1 MDSNVK
7 ISFIDADSPVN
18 LKMQKIE
25 LDGATYY
32 YMDYDR
38 SIYEIIKKLK
48 KALVTSYEDGREK
61 FEVKD
66 AKFVDLDKA
75 LNKKVIAILLE
86 GEEWLI
92 NFMKN

>member
-38 SIYEIIKKLK
+38 SIYEIVKNLK
-48 KALVTSYEDGREK
+48 RALVTSYEDGREK

-66 AKFVDLDKA
+66 SKFVDLDKA

>member
-18 LKMQKIE
+18 LKMQKFE

-38 SIYEIIKKLK
+38 SIYEIIKNLK
-48 KALVTSYEDGREK
+48 RALVTSYEDGEK
-61 FEVKD
+61 SSK
-66 AKFVDLDKA
+66 
-75 LNKKVIAILLE
+75 
-86 GEEWLI
+86 
-92 NFMKN
+92 

>member
-38 SIYEIIKKLK
+38 SIYEIVKNLK
-48 KALVTSYEDGREK
+48 RASFEDGREK

-92 NFMKN
+92 NFIKN